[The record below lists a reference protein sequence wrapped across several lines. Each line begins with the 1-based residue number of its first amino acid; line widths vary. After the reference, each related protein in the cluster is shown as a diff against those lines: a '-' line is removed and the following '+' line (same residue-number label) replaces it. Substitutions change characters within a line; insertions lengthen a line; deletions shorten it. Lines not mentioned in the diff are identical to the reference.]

1 MHHTGEKK
9 RVKKKNQKKGGGGV
23 MRNLLPGDSNLNF
36 PNQLELKVNGS
47 INSTHWTTSEIAAN
61 AILKQVHIPS
71 LW

>member
-1 MHHTGEKK
+1 
-9 RVKKKNQKKGGGGV
+9 